1 MEVFAADT
9 TKPGPELLEAV
20 DGCAALVICTGTTA
34 FPTLAWR
41 GGNTP
46 EAVDKQ
52 GVRNVLEAW
61 EASAG
66 WADGVVAKR
75 CVLMSSIGVQRRS
88 EFPFPILNACGVLD
102 AKAAGEEALRDAA
115 SEGGWLGGYSIV
127 RPGQLIGGPYDNNYY
142 LGTIAQLERPAR
154 SVLLWDN
161 TPKNAIEL
169 GEGDELLGE
178 TLRSTV
184 AEMLVR
190 SLLAPNDGSSSSDF
204 AVINVNG
211 ASPSNEELQA
221 QFAACGCGR

>member
-1 MEVFAADT
+1 MAQA
-9 TKPGPELLEAV
+9 
-20 DGCAALVICTGTTA
+20 
-34 FPTLAWR
+34 
-41 GGNTP
+41 
-46 EAVDKQ
+46 
-52 GVRNVLEAW
+52 
-61 EASAG
+61 
-66 WADGVVAKR
+66 
-75 CVLMSSIGVQRRS
+75 
-88 EFPFPILNACGVLD
+88 
-102 AKAAGEEALRDAA
+102 
-115 SEGGWLGGYSIV
+115 
-127 RPGQLIGGPYDNNYY
+127 
-142 LGTIAQLERPAR
+142 TIAQLERPAR

-169 GEGDELLGE
+169 GEGDELLGD